1 MNKTQRLKGA
11 AALAAAMIVTAATAG
26 AVLGQDDCDDEECLA
41 EQSISALVE
50 ALTAGD
56 TARSEEALSELFTD
70 MRPLSDPGEMGE
82 LFADVDPG
90 ALLTENV
97 TLNFVAE
104 MLEAQGMSSEQVLAM
119 YEQMDLVGGGGGGA
133 GKVNAPG
140 DAGDLLTENVTLN
153 FVTEMLKAQGMSSE
167 QVEQILAMYEQM
179 DLVGG
184 GGGGAGKV
192 NAPGDPGD
200 FLTENVTLNFVAEML
215 EAQGMSSEQVEQVL
229 AMSGAFGTLTD
240 EEGKAVVINHEE
252 QYDPADPA
260 EPSLPRFEEPLTV
273 LEAAALQAFADG
285 DIDKPTL
292 DALMEVL
299 VQE

>member
-104 MLEAQGMSSEQVLAM
+104 MLEAQGMSSEQV
-119 YEQMDLVGGGGGGA
+119 
-133 GKVNAPG
+133 
-140 DAGDLLTENVTLN
+140 
-153 FVTEMLKAQGMSSE
+153 
-167 QVEQILAMYEQM
+167 
-179 DLVGG
+179 
-184 GGGGAGKV
+184 
-192 NAPGDPGD
+192 
-200 FLTENVTLNFVAEML
+200 
-215 EAQGMSSEQVEQVL
+215 EQVL

>member
-133 GKVNAPG
+133 GKVDAPG
-140 DAGDLLTENVTLN
+140 DAGDL
-153 FVTEMLKAQGMSSE
+153 
-167 QVEQILAMYEQM
+167 
-179 DLVGG
+179 
-184 GGGGAGKV
+184 
-192 NAPGDPGD
+192 
-200 FLTENVTLNFVAEML
+200 LTENVTLNFVAEML

>member
-1 MNKTQRLKGA
+1 MTKTQRLKGA

-41 EQSISALVE
+41 EQSISAFFE

-56 TARSEEALSELFTD
+56 TAGSEEALSELFTD
-70 MRPLSDPGEMGE
+70 MRPLSDPGEMAE
-82 LFADVDPG
+82 LFADADPG
-90 ALLTENV
+90 DLLTENIS
-97 TLNFVAE
+97 LNFIAQ
-104 MLEAQGMSSEQVLAM
+104 MLETQGMLPEQVEQILAM
-119 YEQMDLVGGGGGGA
+119 YEQMGLVGGGGGA

-140 DAGDLLTENVTLN
+140 DAGDLLAENVTLN
-153 FVTEMLKAQGMSSE
+153 FIT
-167 QVEQILAMYEQM
+167 
-179 DLVGG
+179 
-184 GGGGAGKV
+184 
-192 NAPGDPGD
+192 
-200 FLTENVTLNFVAEML
+200 EML
-215 EAQGMSSEQVEQVL
+215 EAQGMSSEQVGQIL
-229 AMSGAFGTLTD
+229 GLSGAFGTLTD

-252 QYDPADPA
+252 QYDPTDPA
-260 EPSLPRFEEPLTV
+260 EPSLPRFEEPLSV